1 MKRLSLALCVFALA
15 AVASTSAL
23 ADTFTF
29 DFSGVDFSGSG
40 HFTANQ
46 IGMSDKYHIT
56 SVYDGSVTSILG
68 TSNISGMLTKNAFE
82 GNDNILIYPGTFGFN
97 GPKYFDNK
105 GVSFSLADGYDINL
119 NDTFLFENAV
129 AGTPRCFTITE
140 LTFVDV
146 DRQTTSP
153 VPEPGSLALLGTG
166 LLGLTGII
174 RRKFAV

>member
-1 MKRLSLALCVFALA
+1 MKRLSLALCVLSLA
-15 AVASTSAL
+15 AFASTSAL

-29 DFSGVDFSGSG
+29 DFSGASFSGSG
-40 HFTANQ
+40 HFTADQ
-46 IGMSDKYHIT
+46 IGTSDKYNVT
-56 SVYDGSVTSILG
+56 SAFDGSVTSILG
-68 TSNISGMLTKNAFE
+68 TSNITGLLAANAFQ

-97 GPKYFDNK
+97 GPKYFDAG

-129 AGTPRCFTITE
+129 AGTSQGFTITE